1 MWKKKPPFKQR
12 VTFVSVKVNTI
23 FSLST
28 NTINIRFFHTYVLY
42 TSSCH
47 KLPYVLLEYNLSLCT
62 HCLYDNERW
71 QLLMDPGHDVD
82 SKPVYHLSPET
93 EGVVVN
99 HFLCSAW
106 TPVLEHSA
114 RPRSDKRRN
123 ICISTGQQSR
133 PFHSYEL
140 YSYITVWTQLCD
152 PRGWGNVDET
162 CGLIRG
168 RNTLLPPM
176 GNTVCCVV
184 VRKHVLHEPCGKQ
197 WHGAA
202 RESMYLILLV
212 TWTMSVESG
221 GVFWPPHPW
230 DCIPLGVAKFIP
242 WL

>member
-1 MWKKKPPFKQR
+1 
-12 VTFVSVKVNTI
+12 VTFFWVKVNTI
-23 FSLST
+23 FFPST
-28 NTINIRFFHTYVLY
+28 NTINIRFFHTYLLY

-47 KLPYVLLEYNLSLCT
+47 KILYVLLEYNLSLYT

-71 QLLMDPGHDVD
+71 QLLMDPGHNVD

-99 HFLCSAW
+99 HFLCSAR
-106 TPVLEHSA
+106 TPVLEHST

-123 ICISTGQQSR
+123 ICISIGQQHR
-133 PFHSYEL
+133 PFHSYEQ
-140 YSYITVWTQLCD
+140 YSYTTVRSQLCN

-168 RNTLLPPM
+168 RSMLLLPM
-176 GNTVCCVV
+176 GNTVCCVFV
-184 VRKHVLHEPCGKQ
+184 WKHLLLKQCGKQ

-202 RESMYLILLV
+202 RESMSLILLV

-221 GVFWPPHPW
+221 GVFWPTHPW
-230 DCIPLGVAKFIP
+230 DRIRLGVAKFIP
-242 WL
+242 GL